1 MILSQIVRG
10 IADAADDQD
19 AIGAE
24 VVRRAL
30 RQASQFV
37 IASMSTPVEGTIVSV
52 LAAAADAADDAQSD
66 DLPVLVT
73 TAADA
78 AVSALEK
85 TPKQL
90 DVLADNGVVDAGARG
105 LVVILDA
112 LVSVVAGELPSRRE
126 YSPSPPKNAPSQ
138 VWVAGPGRG
147 GGGLNLDPPRE
158 LPPEFEVMYLLCG
171 CDELQIADLRAQLDA
186 MGDSIAIAGDGEMG
200 HSVHAHVNDAGAAI
214 EAGMKFGTPQS
225 IQISSCAVAW
235 MFRVGASRW
244 AAPAPPGTGIG
255 RG

>member
-52 LAAAADAADDAQSD
+52 LAAAADAADAAQSD

-112 LVSVVAGELPSRRE
+112 LVSVVAGSCPVGANTARRLPRTLPRR
-126 YSPSPPKNAPSQ
+126 Y
-138 VWVAGPGRG
+138 GLPGR
-147 GGGLNLDPPRE
+147 
-158 LPPEFEVMYLLCG
+158 
-171 CDELQIADLRAQLDA
+171 
-186 MGDSIAIAGDGEMG
+186 DGEG
-200 HSVHAHVNDAGAAI
+200 AG
-214 EAGMKFGTPQS
+214 
-225 IQISSCAVAW
+225 
-235 MFRVGASRW
+235 
-244 AAPAPPGTGIG
+244 
-255 RG
+255 

>member
-147 GGGLNLDPPRE
+147 G
-158 LPPEFEVMYLLCG
+158 
-171 CDELQIADLRAQLDA
+171 
-186 MGDSIAIAGDGEMG
+186 AG
-200 HSVHAHVNDAGAAI
+200 
-214 EAGMKFGTPQS
+214 
-225 IQISSCAVAW
+225 
-235 MFRVGASRW
+235 
-244 AAPAPPGTGIG
+244 
-255 RG
+255 